1 MNQKLCRFS
10 LSCYHLLHGRDFF
23 FKQFIKNMQY
33 FSNKGGRLKIK
44 FQVNE
49 MTYHFV
55 SLVFKK
61 IEYNINLS
69 GILKPEING

>member
-1 MNQKLCRFS
+1 
-10 LSCYHLLHGRDFF
+10 
-23 FKQFIKNMQY
+23 MQY